1 MNTENLETLIQ
12 LMNDNQLKVISY
24 KDKETEY
31 HIEKAVPES
40 SAAPVVQNQVPVQ
53 NEAKVTSEGYTQKS
67 QLVGTYYNT
76 ENEDSTEPLVKVGQK
91 VEKGDRIGI
100 IEAMKV
106 MNDIQAEVSGTIEE
120 ILVES
125 GTAVSYDEPL
135 VKIKE
140 V

>member
-1 MNTENLETLIQ
+1 MNTENLNTLIQ

-31 HIEKAVPES
+31 HIEKAVPEM
-40 SAAPVVQNQVPVQ
+40 SALPAAHMQIPAQPHSP
-53 NEAKVTSEGYTQKS
+53 EPSGYTQKS
-67 QLVGTYYNT
+67 QLVGTFYNT
-76 ENEDSTEPLVKVGQK
+76 EKEDDDTPLVEVGQK

-106 MNDIQAEVSGTIEE
+106 MNDIQAEVSGVVEE

-135 VKIKE
+135 IKIKE
-140 V
+140 A

>member
-12 LMNDNQLKVISY
+12 LMNDHQLKVISY

-31 HIEKAVPES
+31 HIEKAVPTLDEVPL
-40 SAAPVVQNQVPVQ
+40 AQTQGPVQ
-53 NEAKVTSEGYTQKS
+53 SPANSISEGYTQKS
-67 QLVGTYYNT
+67 QLVGTFYNT

-91 VEKGDRIGI
+91 VEKGERIGI